1 MGVSQITLRATASY
15 VIGVKTNAW
24 NTIAEE
30 WLFCGEDTGSC
41 SIGLSKWLYGK
52 GYDIWIENAYA
63 IKHSSGIQRVKND
76 KADSAIIAEYAWRQ
90 QDKVVPFEPLNESL
104 AQLRRFSSIGIS

>member
-1 MGVSQITLRATASY
+1 MNE
-15 VIGVKTNAW
+15 IGSREYGCFPNNTTGYRKLCNWVKTNAW

-63 IKHSSGIQRVKND
+63 IKHSSGIQRVKT
-76 KADSAIIAEYAWRQ
+76 IRRTQ
-90 QDKVVPFEPLNESL
+90 QSLLNTHGGNRTRLYPLNH
-104 AQLRRFSSIGIS
+104 

>member
-1 MGVSQITLRATASY
+1 MKKLFIGIDFSKEKLDATIILACGMNE
-15 VIGVKTNAW
+15 IGSREYGCFPNNTTGYRKLCNWVKTNAW

-52 GYDIWIENAYA
+52 GYDIWIENAST
-63 IKHSSGIQRVKND
+63 KKTFGIRL
-76 KADSAIIAEYAWRQ
+76 IIRI
-90 QDKVVPFEPLNESL
+90 V
-104 AQLRRFSSIGIS
+104 